1 MDIIKYKTQGTC
13 SEYIEVKIENDII
26 EDIVFYG
33 GCNGNLKGISSLCRG
48 MNINDVISKLKGIR
62 CNSKST
68 SCPDQLS
75 CALIEYVQNQSR
87 VKSNT

>member
-33 GCNGNLKGISSLCRG
+33 GGNGNLKGISYLFRG
-48 MNINDVISKLKGIR
+48 KNKKDVISKLKGIKW
-62 CNSKST
+62 NYKST
-68 SCPDQLS
+68 
-75 CALIEYVQNQSR
+75 
-87 VKSNT
+87 K